1 MAAGRPIVSTAVDGC
16 REVLEDGVSG
26 LLVPPADAEA
36 LAGALERVVT
46 DADLRRAL
54 GRRALEESRRY
65 DVQAC
70 VEQMQALYDQVLAE
84 GGG

>member
-1 MAAGRPIVSTAVDGC
+1 M
-16 REVLEDGVSG
+16 
-26 LLVPPADAEA
+26 LVPPADAEA

-46 DADLRRAL
+46 DAELRGAL

-84 GGG
+84 EGG